1 MAWIK
6 RNLALVIGIAVSLL
20 LLVGAGGYL
29 IANEAQDYARDEDLA
44 KLKVKLDSLRS
55 GTFPS
60 EANIGAVRTNV
71 TQVLKFTAEAE
82 RILATE
88 PPKLA
93 NVSFSVHLPRVLD
106 EMRRDATNAG
116 VELPPKYDFTF
127 GEVKGMSRIPGYGIE
142 PLNSRLA
149 EMKTICDVLFKARV
163 RGIESLQRLA
173 AFADEPK
180 GPDLLLDRTEQTNSL
195 ATGVNV
201 TITPYRVVFRGF
213 SGDLAVVLNTLS
225 GTKEFF
231 VVREVLVEPLGGA
244 GLMNP
249 GLMNPGLMNPGMMN
263 PGMMTPGMMTPGP
276 FGGPG
281 PGGAPGMLAP
291 GMTTPPPPGGF
302 RPVAPKA
309 PGMVGAQPVSKSS
322 LVKILDEQPLRIT
335 LVLDVIKVTRKAVAP
350 TPTPPKNN

>member
-29 IANEAQDYARDEDLA
+29 VANEAQDYARDEDLA

-71 TQVLKFTAEAE
+71 IQVLKFTAEAE
-82 RILATE
+82 RILASE
-88 PPKLA
+88 PPKPV
-93 NVSFSVHLPRVLD
+93 NVSFSVHLQRVLD

-149 EMKTICDVLFKARV
+149 EMKTICDALFKARV

-173 AFADEPK
+173 AFSDEPK

-244 GLMNP
+244 

-335 LVLDVIKVTRKAVAP
+335 LVLDAIKVTRKAVAP